1 MKRLVVFLVLL
12 ASVLSIK
19 AAEMYVEVSPDGSTI
34 TFYYDDLK
42 SSREGTVYEIDENSE
57 SEKNWLH
64 FLFYNEEEVMN
75 ITTAV
80 TVPLQMPV
88 RQVPKDGFVN

>member
-19 AAEMYVEVSPDGSTI
+19 AAEMYVEISPDGSTI

-42 SSREGTVYEIDENSE
+42 SSREGI
-57 SEKNWLH
+57 L
-64 FLFYNEEEVMN
+64 
-75 ITTAV
+75 
-80 TVPLQMPV
+80 
-88 RQVPKDGFVN
+88 